1 MDCERLRHEHGRCAD
16 GPWIVFMVCILE
28 MIGRDWGT
36 RFYIWRYVALLG
48 WVCLLACLLATS
60 SSDDGLRDAIVIVK
74 THDYKPAWIARYEG
88 MIIGLGFLHGVGIG
102 GVKA

>member
-1 MDCERLRHEHGRCAD
+1 
-16 GPWIVFMVCILE
+16 
-28 MIGRDWGT
+28 
-36 RFYIWRYVALLG
+36 
-48 WVCLLACLLATS
+48 LLATS

-88 MIIGLGFLHGVGIG
+88 MIIGLGLLHGVGIG